1 MNSAIQQQ
9 ADSIT
14 STVSSNYNTLNNKFN
29 NYPTTTQMNSAITQK
44 ANSITSSVSET
55 YATKS
60 TTNGLGSRLSTAEST
75 ISQHTNQIA
84 TKVDVNGVK
93 STIQQNP
100 ESVRIGFN
108 SISNYFDLTSARLK
122 VGHTDGSY
130 TEIGQNGVMYYANG
144 SGNRYHCLMKQGWL
158 GQISG
163 TSWSRTITLPSEF
176 KGKPFSVIV
185 SVTEVNAVNTHDVIK
200 HFKVTVPH
208 NTVNYTNG
216 TFVINMSALAYYVPG
231 QQSATAIQTDV
242 SWIAIC

>member
-1 MNSAIQQQ
+1 M
-9 ADSIT
+9 
-14 STVSSNYNTLNNKFN
+14 
-29 NYPTTTQMNSAITQK
+29 
-44 ANSITSSVSET
+44 
-55 YATKS
+55 
-60 TTNGLGSRLSTAEST
+60 GTAEST
-75 ISQHTNQIA
+75 ITQHSNQIA

-108 SISNYFDLTSARLK
+108 SISDYFDLNSTRLK
-122 VGHTDGSY
+122 VGHSDGGY
-130 TEIGQNGVMYYANG
+130 TRIGQDGILYQAANG
-144 SGNRYHCLMKQGWL
+144 SQNRYHCLMKQGWL

-176 KGKPFSVIV
+176 KGKPFSVII

-200 HFKVTVPH
+200 HFKATVPH
-208 NTVNYTNG
+208 DTVDYTNG

-231 QQSATAIQTDV
+231 QQSASAIQTDV